1 MQTEKG
7 QYNELPEY
15 ETNSEEVFYDMKTS
29 DGCEFDQMTEDEMP
43 IPENCEEDAAL
54 SGSPAVKQSARHS
67 KTTAKNNHKNR
78 QNCD

>member
-43 IPENCEEDAAL
+43 IPENCEEDASDNKDSFKL
-54 SGSPAVKQSARHS
+54 NNE
-67 KTTAKNNHKNR
+67 KTK
-78 QNCD
+78 